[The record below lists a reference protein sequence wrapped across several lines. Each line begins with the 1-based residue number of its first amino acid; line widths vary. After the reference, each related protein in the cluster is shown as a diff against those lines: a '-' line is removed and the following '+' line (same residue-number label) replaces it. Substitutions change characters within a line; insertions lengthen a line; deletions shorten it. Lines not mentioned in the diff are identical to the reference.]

1 MTRIKFSHLTDLLCE
16 GDSPKYFMTMVTM
29 PPLLKQTQKFILK
42 RAAEDQIIGCYQ
54 SEFLRITKEGKE
66 VDESLLKRRMMQIP
80 LPTLCIPP
88 ILEYLRQKKMSF
100 PELLC
105 TLAGDDLIKQQIK
118 KDVSVAEIVE
128 KAVCLLGQQK

>member
-1 MTRIKFSHLTDLLCE
+1 
-16 GDSPKYFMTMVTM
+16 
-29 PPLLKQTQKFILK
+29 
-42 RAAEDQIIGCYQ
+42 
-54 SEFLRITKEGKE
+54 
-66 VDESLLKRRMMQIP
+66 MQIP